1 MDVFEQLKEDSE
13 LGNVLKQ
20 FEQWRHNRE
29 KREPIPEK
37 LWEAAA
43 SLHPS
48 YSLYKISKT
57 LRLNHSKLKQYVCGH
72 SPAIGVPGAPSF
84 IELGLSGPMETYQC
98 TVEMRDQDGAQ
109 MRIHVNGK
117 GLDLM
122 KLVRQFWMR
131 QK

>member
-1 MDVFEQLKEDSE
+1 MAAQ
-13 LGNVLKQ
+13 Q
-20 FEQWRHNRE
+20 RE
-29 KREPIPEK
+29 AGADPGGAMGSGRIIAPLI
-37 LWEAAA
+37 
-43 SLHPS
+43 
-48 YSLYKISKT
+48 SLYKISKT